1 MSFTINVW
9 PAVPKRHD
17 LTVTDSALRAE
28 KIQKGCGSETSSFAT
43 ASGEAGKAY
52 SPAKT
57 CSALRGCR
65 QIHNQRDTCS
75 APSRLRFSAG
85 LCSAVT
91 APSTHGAISDSCA
104 RRAASSRG
112 NPALLRWHQTA
123 SEDIKRQGKL
133 WQQQM
138 KPPPQKGKN
147 SELEQAC
154 LQFKTHAIGFYHPL
168 TGFKNSTESLCSQ
181 LLQTRRHYA
190 TFLNYTGTT
199 FRSAALSPR
208 RRPLAAPVHLSAR
221 TAPRRPR
228 RRCQSAHHRLG
239 TRSAPPPPPAR
250 HQQVTAAGSPAGT
263 WHWQRA
269 KRGRNACRPSTL
281 RRAAGFSRLAHPG
294 GRRRSGC
301 QTFPSAEPT
310 PRAAPRPLPAAPP
323 GSRSQRCPR
332 AAPPPPYLRCRRGQ
346 GVVQQL
352 HRHLLRRAGRRFG
365 HVALDHW
372 REAGQSRAPRRGRGG
387 QSRGGAAR
395 RPSAPGHAG
404 ERAGGPRRAGG
415 RRRGPACCL
424 WGARGA
430 APGDGAPPAAGAG
443 GGQGAVR
450 GDEGKWQRASP
461 SRQLPGGGRGAAPPS
476 SRPSL
481 AASPLGAAG
490 AGEKVGAG
498 GRQGRPS
505 RSSSPSEGRR
515 ERGVGSGAV
524 WERRCPPRPA
534 VPCPALRG
542 PHGPAC
548 ITSWMRWWTAL
559 SFSTTK
565 FCVCMVSLHLLEMPV
580 HTAARAEGFPAGR
593 WDGAHCLLLYNNGR
607 TVLTD
612 FWRVCS
618 WLGSGVTHCSP
629 EVVAGLMDEASE
641 HIGTQWMEWSRACPL
656 EKDLLPLGVF
666 LGPGLAACQAAQRE
680 GSVSG
685 IALCSYDL
693 LSINNDKSLNK
704 LWMASCVLY
713 LKLQQYLKVI

>member
-1 MSFTINVW
+1 M
-9 PAVPKRHD
+9 
-17 LTVTDSALRAE
+17 TVTDSALRAE

-263 WHWQRA
+263 WH
-269 KRGRNACRPSTL
+269 
-281 RRAAGFSRLAHPG
+281 
-294 GRRRSGC
+294 
-301 QTFPSAEPT
+301 
-310 PRAAPRPLPAAPP
+310 
-323 GSRSQRCPR
+323 
-332 AAPPPPYLRCRRGQ
+332 
-346 GVVQQL
+346 
-352 HRHLLRRAGRRFG
+352 
-365 HVALDHW
+365 
-372 REAGQSRAPRRGRGG
+372 
-387 QSRGGAAR
+387 
-395 RPSAPGHAG
+395 
-404 ERAGGPRRAGG
+404 
-415 RRRGPACCL
+415 
-424 WGARGA
+424 
-430 APGDGAPPAAGAG
+430 
-443 GGQGAVR
+443 
-450 GDEGKWQRASP
+450 
-461 SRQLPGGGRGAAPPS
+461 
-476 SRPSL
+476 
-481 AASPLGAAG
+481 
-490 AGEKVGAG
+490 
-498 GRQGRPS
+498 
-505 RSSSPSEGRR
+505 
-515 ERGVGSGAV
+515 
-524 WERRCPPRPA
+524 
-534 VPCPALRG
+534 
-542 PHGPAC
+542 
-548 ITSWMRWWTAL
+548 
-559 SFSTTK
+559 
-565 FCVCMVSLHLLEMPV
+565 
-580 HTAARAEGFPAGR
+580 
-593 WDGAHCLLLYNNGR
+593 
-607 TVLTD
+607 
-612 FWRVCS
+612 
-618 WLGSGVTHCSP
+618 
-629 EVVAGLMDEASE
+629 
-641 HIGTQWMEWSRACPL
+641 
-656 EKDLLPLGVF
+656 
-666 LGPGLAACQAAQRE
+666 
-680 GSVSG
+680 
-685 IALCSYDL
+685 
-693 LSINNDKSLNK
+693 
-704 LWMASCVLY
+704 
-713 LKLQQYLKVI
+713 

>member
-52 SPAKT
+52 GPAKT

-228 RRCQSAHHRLG
+228 RRCRSAHHCLG

-269 KRGRNACRPSTL
+269 KRGRKACRPSTL

-310 PRAAPRPLPAAPP
+310 PRAAPRPLPAASP

-415 RRRGPACCL
+415 GAALPAACGERAARRRGT
-424 WGARGA
+424 GHRRRRARGEGRGRCVGMRESDSEHLP
-430 APGDGAPPAAGAG
+430 PGSYRAAGAG
-443 GGQGAVR
+443 
-450 GDEGKWQRASP
+450 QRRPPRVPP
-461 SRQLPGGGRGAAPPS
+461 SRPPRWEPRGRERKLGREGGRVGPAGPRAPLRAEGSAGWGQELCEKGAA
-476 SRPSL
+476 RHAL
-481 AASPLGAAG
+481 
-490 AGEKVGAG
+490 
-498 GRQGRPS
+498 
-505 RSSSPSEGRR
+505 
-515 ERGVGSGAV
+515 
-524 WERRCPPRPA
+524 
-534 VPCPALRG
+534 PCPALPSADPMAPRAS
-542 PHGPAC
+542 PAGWGAERLWASPPQSSVFVWFHC
-548 ITSWMRWWTAL
+548 TSWRCLCTQQQGLRDSQLAGGMELTAC
-559 SFSTTK
+559 F
-565 FCVCMVSLHLLEMPV
+565 
-580 HTAARAEGFPAGR
+580 
-593 WDGAHCLLLYNNGR
+593 W
-607 TVLTD
+607 TD